1 MLEQLDIGIIL
12 HMIISQFHVGLKLHM
27 QPQFNTSICLIIK
40 DENEYINEWLDWH
53 IKIGFEHFYIYDNG
67 SKITIE
73 SSVKEEYK

>member
-1 MLEQLDIGIIL
+1 
-12 HMIISQFHVGLKLHM
+12 M